1 MKRTPFKPGG
11 GLSRSGGLKGDGAS
25 NLRSSSPKSGSL
37 SSLRSSSPKGG
48 TAAKKPAPSPFEQ
61 QREAAKRAALNAL
74 KRARRAADKAGV
86 SLSEWEGE
94 FIDSVSERVKTHGR
108 AFADPEKGA
117 PGQAL
122 SAMQGRK
129 LKEITAKA
137 NGEAPKRRCGRGKTP
152 HLNQPQ
158 DDADILGDE

>member
-1 MKRTPFKPGG
+1 MKRTPFKPSG
-11 GLSRSGGLKGDGAS
+11 GLSRSGSPKGDGVTK
-25 NLRSSSPKSGSL
+25 P
-37 SSLRSSSPKGG
+37 RSSSPKGG
-48 TAAKKPAPSPFEQ
+48 SASKKPLPSPFEQ

-74 KRARRAADKAGV
+74 KRARRSAEKAGV

-94 FIDSVSERVKTHGR
+94 FLDSVSDRVKTHGR

-137 NGEAPKRRCGRGKTP
+137 NGEEPKRRWGRKP
-152 HLNQPQ
+152 K
-158 DDADILGDE
+158 DA

>member
-11 GLSRSGGLKGDGAS
+11 GLSRSGGLKGVGA
-25 NLRSSSPKSGSL
+25 N
-37 SSLRSSSPKGG
+37 
-48 TAAKKPAPSPFEQ
+48 KKPMPSPFEM
-61 QREAAKRAALNAL
+61 QRKAAKRAALNAL

-137 NGEAPKRRCGRGKTP
+137 NGEEPTRRWRRKP
-152 HLNQPQ
+152 S
-158 DDADILGDE
+158 E

>member
-1 MKRTPFKPGG
+1 M
-11 GLSRSGGLKGDGAS
+11 
-25 NLRSSSPKSGSL
+25 
-37 SSLRSSSPKGG
+37 RSSSPKGG

-137 NGEAPKRRCGRGKTP
+137 NGEEPKRRWGRKP
-152 HLNQPQ
+152 KEP
-158 DDADILGDE
+158 

>member
-1 MKRTPFKPGG
+1 MKRTPFKSGG
-11 GLSRSGGLKGDGAS
+11 GLSRSGSPKGDGVS
-25 NLRSSSPKSGSL
+25 T
-37 SSLRSSSPKGG
+37 LRSSSPKGG
-48 TAAKKPAPSPFEQ
+48 SAQKEKLLSPWDQ

-74 KRARRAADKAGV
+74 KRARRSAEKAGV

-137 NGEAPKRRCGRGKTP
+137 NGEEPKRRWGRKKP
-152 HLNQPQ
+152 
-158 DDADILGDE
+158 E